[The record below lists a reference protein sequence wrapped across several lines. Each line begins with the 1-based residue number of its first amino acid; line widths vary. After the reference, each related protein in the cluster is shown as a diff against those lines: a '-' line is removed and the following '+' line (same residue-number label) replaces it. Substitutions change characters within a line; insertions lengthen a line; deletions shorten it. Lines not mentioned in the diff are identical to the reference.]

1 MSKAGR
7 SGKVGKILSQC
18 IFYIAL
24 VLILLIAVFLFVRGK
39 KQEPTF
45 VFGRSF
51 LWVETGSMSPTI
63 EEKSY
68 ILVERSDGTGL
79 QVGDVIVFVCRDASQ
94 PVYGSLITHR
104 ITEVTDGG
112 YRTKGDNVLSTED
125 PWTVAPGDVV
135 AVYRRGL
142 GFLTVIARVFSSPV
156 GLILI
161 AVLFFG
167 LCGFLYIP
175 SMVKTYREEEQK
187 EKDEELARRVAEEVA
202 RMERE
207 NGKTAAHDGGEPGN
221 PADGASG
228 QTPDDIPSERPKD
241 PPAGNGD
248 KPPRS

>member
-45 VFGRSF
+45 IFGHSF

-68 ILVERSDGTGL
+68 ILVKRSDGTGL

-104 ITEVTDGG
+104 ITEVTDEG
-112 YRTKGDNVLSTED
+112 YRTKGDNILSAED

-187 EKDEELARRVAEEVA
+187 ERDEELARRVAEEVA

-228 QTPDDIPSERPKD
+228 QGPEDIRSVQPENS
-241 PPAGNGD
+241 PAGNGEE
-248 KPPRS
+248 PPRS

>member
-79 QVGDVIVFVCRDASQ
+79 RVGDVIVFVCRDASQ

-175 SMVKTYREEEQK
+175 CMVKTYREEEQK

-207 NGKTAAHDGGEPGN
+207 NRKTAVHDGGEPGN

-241 PPAGNGD
+241 PPAGNGEE
-248 KPPRS
+248 PPRS

>member
-1 MSKAGR
+1 M
-7 SGKVGKILSQC
+7 
-18 IFYIAL
+18 
-24 VLILLIAVFLFVRGK
+24 
-39 KQEPTF
+39 
-45 VFGRSF
+45 
-51 LWVETGSMSPTI
+51 
-63 EEKSY
+63 
-68 ILVERSDGTGL
+68 
-79 QVGDVIVFVCRDASQ
+79 
-94 PVYGSLITHR
+94 
-104 ITEVTDGG
+104 TDRG
-112 YRTKGDNVLSTED
+112 YRTTGDNVLSTED

-241 PPAGNGD
+241 PPAGNGEE
-248 KPPRS
+248 PPRS